1 VTQPII
7 FTDLDGTLL
16 DSNTYAFTAASP
28 ALALVK
34 AKGIPLVLCTS
45 KTRAEIDYWREQLH
59 NLHPFISENGGGI
72 FIPRSYFLRR
82 DMAAVWPKRKEV
94 QRYTVLVLGKPYS
107 RLRQA
112 IEALRRQGFPVRGFG
127 DMRAAEVAEITG
139 LDLDGARLARKREFD
154 EPFIF
159 YGDEGQVAPL
169 AASIQKMGLRYG
181 EGRLYHLMGDTDK
194 GKAVNL
200 LKDLYQKRFGDIV
213 TIALGDSPVD
223 FPMLEKVDYPVLVRN
238 YKGEH
243 DRRIVLPNL
252 IREEGVGPQGWN
264 RAVLTL
270 IQKIL

>member
-1 VTQPII
+1 
-7 FTDLDGTLL
+7 
-16 DSNTYAFTAASP
+16 
-28 ALALVK
+28 
-34 AKGIPLVLCTS
+34 
-45 KTRAEIDYWREQLH
+45 
-59 NLHPFISENGGGI
+59 
-72 FIPRSYFLRR
+72 
-82 DMAAVWPKRKEV
+82 
-94 QRYTVLVLGKPYS
+94 
-107 RLRQA
+107 
-112 IEALRRQGFPVRGFG
+112 
-127 DMRAAEVAEITG
+127 
-139 LDLDGARLARKREFD
+139 
-154 EPFIF
+154 
-159 YGDEGQVAPL
+159 
-169 AASIQKMGLRYG
+169 
-181 EGRLYHLMGDTDK
+181 MGDTDK